1 MTPMFLTQEE
11 LSNITAFRRELHR
24 YPEVSGEEVETARR
38 VQEALLLAKPDRIVS
53 NLGGHGVAAV
63 YDGAIPGPTVLIRCE
78 LDGLPIEE
86 ISAEEYRSTIP
97 GKGHLCGHDGHMS
110 ILMAVAT
117 ALGQKRPNK
126 GRVILLFQPAEE
138 NGAGAA
144 AVLADPQ
151 FATLKPDM
159 ALSLHNLPG
168 VPLGHVLLREGP
180 VNCASRGMKIVLN
193 GKTSHASCPEDG
205 VAPTFALASLLGGLT
220 ALGSVAPV
228 GPDFALVTV
237 THARL
242 GEPAF
247 GISPGRAEIWATLR
261 TLTDERMAG
270 LVQRA
275 EMLAKNE
282 AAAAGLEI
290 EISYEDVF
298 HQCFNSPEAVDALR
312 RALDDEGVSHQ
323 SDSRLLPMKGSEDFG
338 LFRTVAPSAMFFL
351 GSGETHPQLHNP
363 DYDFPEAL
371 IPIGAGVFMRAITN
385 ILG

>member
-1 MTPMFLTQEE
+1 MFLTQEE
-11 LSNITAFRRELHR
+11 LASINAFRRELHR
-24 YPEVSGEEVETARR
+24 YPEVSGEEVDTARR
-38 VQEALLLAKPDRIVS
+38 VLEALLLAKPDRIVS

-63 YDGAIPGPTVLIRCE
+63 YEGAIPGPTVMIRAE
-78 LDGLPIEE
+78 LDGLPIQELSD
-86 ISAEEYRSTIP
+86 IEYRSTVS

-110 ILMAVAT
+110 ILMALAT
-117 ALGQKRPNK
+117 ALGQKRPTK

-144 AVLADPQ
+144 AVLADPE

-159 ALSLHNLPG
+159 VLSLHNFPG
-168 VPLGHVLLREGP
+168 IPLGHVLLREGP
-180 VNCASRGMKIVLN
+180 VNCASRGMKIVLT

-205 VAPTFALASLLGGLT
+205 VAPTSAVARLLPALCG
-220 ALGSVAPV
+220 LGSNAPV
-228 GPDFALVTV
+228 GPEFSLVTV
-237 THARL
+237 THARI

-261 TLTDERMAG
+261 TLTDERMAD

-275 EMLAKNE
+275 ETLAGVE
-282 AAAAGLEI
+282 ASAAGLQM

-298 HQCFNSPEAVDALR
+298 QQCYNSPEAVEALR
-312 RALDDEGVSHQ
+312 RALDDEGISHQ
-323 SDSRLLPMKGSEDFG
+323 SDSPLLPMKGSEDFG
-338 LFRTVAPSAMFFL
+338 LFRTVAPAAMFFL

-371 IPIGAGVFMRAITN
+371 IPIGARVFMRAITN

>member
-1 MTPMFLTQEE
+1 MFLTQEE
-11 LSNITAFRRELHR
+11 LSHITAFRRELHR

-86 ISAEEYRSTIP
+86 ISNEEYRSTIP

-110 ILMAVAT
+110 IVMAVAT

-144 AVLADPQ
+144 AVLADPE

-180 VNCASRGMKIVLN
+180 VNCASRGMKIVLS

-270 LVQRA
+270 LVQAA
-275 EMLAKNE
+275 EMLARSE
-282 AAAAGLEI
+282 ADTAGLGI
-290 EISYEDVF
+290 EITYEDVF
-298 HQCFNSPEAVDALR
+298 RQCFNSPEAVDVLR
-312 RALDDEGVSHQ
+312 RALDDEGVSHR

-338 LFRTVAPSAMFFL
+338 LFRTVAPSAMLFL

-371 IPIGAGVFMRAITN
+371 IPIGAGVFLRAISN

>member
-1 MTPMFLTQEE
+1 MFLTQEE
-11 LSNITAFRRELHR
+11 LTHINAFRRELHR
-24 YPEVSGEEVETARR
+24 HPEVSGEEAETARR
-38 VQEALLLAKPDRIVS
+38 VREALLLAKPDRIVS

-63 YDGAIPGPTVLIRCE
+63 YEGAIPGPTVMIRAE

-86 ISAEEYRSTIP
+86 LSDLAYRSTVS

-110 ILMAVAT
+110 ILMALAT
-117 ALGQKRPNK
+117 ALGQKRPTK
-126 GRVILLFQPAEE
+126 GRVVLLFQPAEE

-144 AVLADPQ
+144 AVLADPE

-159 ALSLHNLPG
+159 ALSLHNFPG
-168 VPLGHVLLREGP
+168 IPLGHVLLRDGP
-180 VNCASRGMKIVLN
+180 VNCASRGMKIELT

-205 VAPTFALASLLGGLT
+205 IAPTFAVARLLAALT
-220 ALGSVAPV
+220 DLGSHAPM
-228 GPDFALVTV
+228 GADFSLVTV

-261 TLTDERMAG
+261 TLTDERMAD

-275 EMLAKNE
+275 ETLAGTE
-282 AAAAGLEI
+282 ARAAGLQI
-290 EISYEDVF
+290 EVSYEDIF
-298 HQCFNSPEAVDALR
+298 RQCCNSPEAVDALR
-312 RALDDEGVSHQ
+312 RALDDEGISHQ
-323 SDSRLLPMKGSEDFG
+323 SDSPLLPMKGSEDFG

-371 IPIGAGVFMRAITN
+371 IPIGARVFLRAITN

>member
-1 MTPMFLTQEE
+1 MFLTQEE
-11 LSNITAFRRELHR
+11 LIHINAFRRELHR
-24 YPEVSGEEVETARR
+24 YPEVSGEEGETARR

-63 YDGAIPGPTVLIRCE
+63 YEGAIPGPTVMIRAE

-86 ISAEEYRSTIP
+86 ISEFDYRSTVP

-110 ILMAVAT
+110 ILMALAT
-117 ALGQKRPNK
+117 ALGQKRPTK

-144 AVLADPQ
+144 AVLADPA

-180 VNCASRGMKIVLN
+180 VNCASRGMKIVLT

-205 VAPTFALASLLGGLT
+205 VPPTFALAKLLGGLT
-220 ALGSVAPV
+220 ALGNTMPV
-228 GPDFALVTV
+228 GPEFALVTL

-261 TLTDERMAG
+261 SLTDERMAG
-270 LVQRA
+270 LVARA
-275 EMLAKNE
+275 EALAAGE
-282 AAAAGLEI
+282 AEAAGLQLEI
-290 EISYEDVF
+290 TYEDVF
-298 HQCFNSPEAVDALR
+298 RQCYNSAEAVDALR

-323 SDSRLLPMKGSEDFG
+323 SDSPLLPMKGSEDFG

-371 IPIGAGVFMRAITN
+371 IPVGARVFMRAITN